1 MNDSAA
7 AAIAAVAWA
16 AATVQIWRATL
27 TYRAGQRNADR
38 KTAKETT
45 SA

>member
-16 AATVQIWRATL
+16 WATREIWRATL
-27 TYRAGQRNADR
+27 TYRAAQRAADR
-38 KTAKETT
+38 KAAKETQ
-45 SA
+45 A